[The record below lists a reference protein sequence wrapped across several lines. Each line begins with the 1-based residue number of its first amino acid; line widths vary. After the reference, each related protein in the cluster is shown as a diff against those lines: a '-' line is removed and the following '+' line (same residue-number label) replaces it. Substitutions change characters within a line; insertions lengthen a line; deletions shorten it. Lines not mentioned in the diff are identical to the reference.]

1 MTGPDP
7 SESVDLPPTDVVRW
21 TPSRKAAVVNAVH
34 HGAIALEEACVRYQ
48 ISTEEFLSWARGIES
63 YGVPGVRT
71 TRLQIYRGR
80 LRGR

>member
-1 MTGPDP
+1 
-7 SESVDLPPTDVVRW
+7 
-21 TPSRKAAVVNAVH
+21 VVNAVRD
-34 HGAIALEEACVRYQ
+34 GAMALEEACVRYQ
-48 ISTEEFLSWARGIES
+48 ISIEEFRSWALGIES